1 MMKIEIQ
8 KASCKV
14 EMEYFREGSVLKG
27 TVHSRW
33 TQVRSFLNFDSEAPS
48 ERLSLLIRNAKGGC
62 HAESL
67 VKYPVPIHSK
77 VVVNGK
83 EFKFLNDE
91 IFLKHISNLK
101 EVIFKQKKRTTLV

>member
-1 MMKIEIQ
+1 MKIEIR
-8 KASCKV
+8 KVSCKV

-33 TQVRSFLNFDSEAPS
+33 TQVRSFLSFDSDSPE
-48 ERLSLLIRNAKGGC
+48 ERLSLLIKNAKGGC

-67 VKYPVPIHSK
+67 VKYPVPIHSE

-101 EVIFKQKKRTTLV
+101 EVIFKQKKRTSLV

>member
-1 MMKIEIQ
+1 MMKIEIR

-33 TQVRSFLNFDSEAPS
+33 TQVRSFLSFDSDSPE
-48 ERLSLLIRNAKGGC
+48 ERLSLLIKNAKGGC

-67 VKYPVPIHSK
+67 VKYPVPIHSE
-77 VVVNGK
+77 VVVNGEK
-83 EFKFLNDE
+83 FKFPQ
-91 IFLKHISNLK
+91 S
-101 EVIFKQKKRTTLV
+101 

>member
-33 TQVRSFLNFDSEAPS
+33 TQVRSFLNFDSKAPS

-83 EFKFLNDE
+83 EFKFLKNENNDE
-91 IFLKHISNLK
+91 DNMK
-101 EVIFKQKKRTTLV
+101 EDGV